1 MTNPHDG
8 GAMTPTRFI
17 AKWPPVTL
25 AERAASQEH
34 IGNQFSGRVMGLKRV
49 SAAGLAR
56 AASTAWR

>member
-1 MTNPHDG
+1 
-8 GAMTPTRFI
+8 MTPTRFI